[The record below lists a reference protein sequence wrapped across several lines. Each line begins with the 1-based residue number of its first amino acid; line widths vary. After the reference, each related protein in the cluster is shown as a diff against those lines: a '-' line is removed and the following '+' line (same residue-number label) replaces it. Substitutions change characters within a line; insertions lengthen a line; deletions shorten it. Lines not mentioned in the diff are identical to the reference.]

1 MHEIRSILLDI
12 ITRMCQKE
20 SQLGMIKQ
28 RKEKQTKVG
37 ECDISGVVTTTL
49 WTVRK
54 IIRGCYCSDLKQ

>member
-37 ECDISGVVTTTL
+37 ECDISGVVTTH
-49 WTVRK
+49 
-54 IIRGCYCSDLKQ
+54 SMDS